1 MEARGM
7 MRWSLVAGV
16 RLKACVFI
24 GLAVHALIYILL
36 IFKFDLYRGACG
48 GGSQFPVCNLKGLK
62 IANFARL
69 YYPHFTTFRNETLE
83 YY

>member
-1 MEARGM
+1 M
-7 MRWSLVAGV
+7 SKYNTISNFLFNNTTPVLLPVAQSGV
-16 RLKACVFI
+16 
-24 GLAVHALIYILL
+24 
-36 IFKFDLYRGACG
+36 GA
-48 GGSQFPVCNLKGLK
+48 SISVCNTKWLK